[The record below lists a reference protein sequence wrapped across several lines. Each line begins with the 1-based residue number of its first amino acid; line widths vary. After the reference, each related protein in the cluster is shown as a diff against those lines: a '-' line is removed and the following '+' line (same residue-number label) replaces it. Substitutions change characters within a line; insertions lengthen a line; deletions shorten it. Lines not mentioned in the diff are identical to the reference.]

1 MIDPEFAKKQL
12 DVLTREWYLHPN
24 GQIPAYE
31 WNFSDVNPPVHA
43 WAVWRTYNI
52 ERKMHGRQDTEF
64 LERVF
69 QKLLL
74 NFTWWVNRKDADGNN
89 VFEGGFLG
97 LDNIGVFNRSEP
109 LPTGGRLEQADATAW
124 MAFYCLQMLQIALEL
139 ARYRRTYEGIFDLRF
154 GLTLDIASKFLE
166 HFLFIADALS
176 FDSKTGDR
184 ISLWHKDDGFY
195 YDAINWGGPWKEALP
210 IKSLVGLIPLFA
222 VLVIEPETLEKFPGF
237 KRRFE
242 WFLSERKG
250 LSKRIIGSTGTSAT
264 STNPPS
270 VPSIS
275 ANGSLSPQGVDSS
288 GGLGS
293 SASKSLSSSL
303 EVAPEQNTEREI
315 ATENLRREHP
325 RHRRLFALVDEERLR
340 KILTHMLS
348 ETQFLSDHGIRSY
361 DPKFNYLIVDCRRN
375 ILPLPKE
382 DLSAIL

>member
-1 MIDPEFAKKQL
+1 L
-12 DVLTREWYLHPN
+12 TDV
-24 GQIPAYE
+24 
-31 WNFSDVNPPVHA
+31 
-43 WAVWRTYNI
+43 
-52 ERKMHGRQDTEF
+52 
-64 LERVF
+64 
-69 QKLLL
+69 
-74 NFTWWVNRKDADGNN
+74 
-89 VFEGGFLG
+89 
-97 LDNIGVFNRSEP
+97 
-109 LPTGGRLEQADATAW
+109 
-124 MAFYCLQMLQIALEL
+124 
-139 ARYRRTYEGIFDLRF
+139 
-154 GLTLDIASKFLE
+154 DIASKFLE

-250 LSKRIIGSTGTSAT
+250 LSKRIIGSTGASTS

-275 ANGSLSPQGVDSS
+275 ANGSFSPPGADGSS
-288 GGLGS
+288 GLLS
-293 SASKSLSSSL
+293 SASKVLSSSL
-303 EVAPEQNTEREI
+303 EIAPEQNTEREI

-340 KILTHMLS
+340 KILMHMLS
-348 ETQFLSDHGIRSY
+348 ETQFLSEHGVRSY
-361 DPKFNYLIVDCRRN
+361 SPPDPKFLR
-375 ILPLPKE
+375 
-382 DLSAIL
+382 

>member
-43 WAVWRTYNI
+43 WAVWRIYNL

-124 MAFYCLQMLQIALEL
+124 MAFYCLQMLQISLEL
-139 ARYRRTYEGIFDLRF
+139 ARYRRTYEGTTPCRIW
-154 GLTLDIASKFLE
+154 LTLDIASKFLE

-176 FDSKTGDR
+176 YDSQTGDK
-184 ISLWHKDDGFY
+184 ISLWHNDDGFY

-222 VLVIEPETLEKFPGF
+222 VFVLEPDTLEKFPGF
-237 KRRFE
+237 KKRFE
-242 WFLSERKG
+242 WFLSERQG
-250 LSKRIIGSTGTSAT
+250 LSSRVIASTGTSAT
-264 STNPPS
+264 STEPS
-270 VPSIS
+270 SAPDESP
-275 ANGSLSPQGVDSS
+275 ANGSISPSEVKTSKAVAG
-288 GGLGS
+288 
-293 SASKSLSSSL
+293 ASTVLKSSL
-303 EVAPEQNTEREI
+303 RPLVRQNSERAI
-315 ATENLRREHP
+315 ATANLRREHP
-325 RHRRLFALVDEERLR
+325 RHRRLFALVDEDRLR
-340 KILTHMLS
+340 KILAHMLNESQFFS
-348 ETQFLSDHGIRSY
+348 EHGIRS
-361 DPKFNYLIVDCRRN
+361 
-375 ILPLPKE
+375 
-382 DLSAIL
+382 

>member
-1 MIDPEFAKKQL
+1 
-12 DVLTREWYLHPN
+12 
-24 GQIPAYE
+24 
-31 WNFSDVNPPVHA
+31 
-43 WAVWRTYNI
+43 
-52 ERKMHGRQDTEF
+52 MHGRQDTEF

-139 ARYRRTYEGIFDLRF
+139 ARYRRTYEGVFPSF
-154 GLTLDIASKFLE
+154 CFFNVDIASKFLE

-184 ISLWHKDDGFY
+184 ISLWHKEDGFY
-195 YDAINWGGPWKEALP
+195 YDAISWGGPWKEALP

-222 VLVIEPETLEKFPGF
+222 VFVLEADTLEKFPGF

-250 LSKRIIGSTGTSAT
+250 LSKRIIGSTGTSTT
-264 STNPPS
+264 STQPQSKTSPANA
-270 VPSIS
+270 S
-275 ANGSLSPQGVDSS
+275 ANGSGSYVDSTGRVVS
-288 GGLGS
+288 G
-293 SASKSLSSSL
+293 AANVLSSSSR
-303 EVAPEQNTEREI
+303 EIAADDQDTEREI
-315 ATENLRREHP
+315 ATANLRREHP
-325 RHRRLFALVDEERLR
+325 RHRRLFALVDEDRLR

-348 ETQFLSDHGIRSY
+348 ETEFLSEHGVRSY
-361 DPKFNYLIVDCRRN
+361 VP
-375 ILPLPKE
+375 
-382 DLSAIL
+382 

>member
-1 MIDPEFAKKQL
+1 
-12 DVLTREWYLHPN
+12 VLTREWYLHPN

-139 ARYRRTYEGIFDLRF
+139 ARYRRTYEGSHPSCLHWLIV
-154 GLTLDIASKFLE
+154 DIASKFLE

-210 IKSLVGLIPLFA
+210 IKSFVGLIPLFA
-222 VLVIEPETLEKFPGF
+222 VLVMEPETLEKFPGF

-242 WFLSERKG
+242 WFLNERKG
-250 LSKRIIGSTGTSAT
+250 LSRRIIRSTGTSTT
-264 STNPPS
+264 STVASNS
-270 VPSIS
+270 T
-275 ANGSLSPQGVDSS
+275 NGSLSPQAPSSQASS
-288 GGLGS
+288 GAPHDPS
-293 SASKSLSSSL
+293 SHL
-303 EVAPEQNTEREI
+303 EMAPEQNTEREI
-315 ATENLRREHP
+315 ATENLRKEHP

-340 KILTHMLS
+340 KILTHMLN
-348 ETQFLSDHGIRSY
+348 ETQFFSEHGIRS
-361 DPKFNYLIVDCRRN
+361 
-375 ILPLPKE
+375 
-382 DLSAIL
+382 